1 MRKTLTTLSA
11 AALAFT
17 MAMPAQAQD
26 QAQDQSQDQTA
37 DQAQGQTQSMDLDTV
52 VATVNGEDITLG
64 HMLMVR
70 ATLPEQYQQLGDDAL
85 WDGILDQLVRQA
97 ALAQDEN
104 AEETKRVTLSIDNER
119 RALLAG
125 EVVKAVAED
134 AVTDEAVQAAY
145 EADYTGEDMGKEFN
159 ASHILVETEEEAQ
172 ALVEELN
179 GGADFAELAREKST
193 GPSGPNGGELGWFS
207 AGMMVEPFQEA
218 VEALEDGAVSEPVQ
232 TQFGWHVIKLNE
244 TRAKEAPTLDEV
256 RGEIEMSLQ
265 QQAVE
270 KYIDETLASAEVT
283 RMDKSEADVSAL
295 SNMQL
300 LED

>member
-11 AALAFT
+11 VALAAT
-17 MAMPAQAQD
+17 LAMPAQAQD
-26 QAQDQSQDQTA
+26 QAEE
-37 DQAQGQTQSMDLDTV
+37 MELDTV
-52 VATVNGEDITLG
+52 VATVGGEDITLG

-70 ATLPEQYQQLGDDAL
+70 TTLPEQYQQLGDDVL

-97 ALAQDEN
+97 ALAQDEK
-104 AEETKRVTLSIDNER
+104 AVETKRVTIAIDNER

-125 EVVKAVAED
+125 EVVKAIAED
-134 AVTDEAVQAAY
+134 AVTEAAVQATY
-145 EADYTGEDMGKEFN
+145 ESNYLGAASGMEFN
-159 ASHILVETEEEAQ
+159 ASHILVESEEDAQ
-172 ALVEELN
+172 ALVEELE

-193 GPSGPNGGELGWFS
+193 GPSGPNGGELGWFGP
-207 AGMMVEPFQEA
+207 GMMVEPFQVA
-218 VEALEDGAVSEPVQ
+218 VETLEVGAVSAPVQ
-232 TQFGWHVIKLNE
+232 TQFGWHVIKLND
-244 TRAKEAPTLDEV
+244 TRTKEAPALEEV
-256 RGEIEMSLQ
+256 RGDIETMLQ

-283 RMDKSEADVSAL
+283 RMDKSEAAVSAL

>member
-11 AALAFT
+11 AALAVT

-26 QAQDQSQDQTA
+26 QAEE
-37 DQAQGQTQSMDLDTV
+37 MELDTV

-70 ATLPEQYQQLGDDAL
+70 TTLPEQYQQLGDDVL

-104 AEETKRVTLSIDNER
+104 AVETKRVTLSIDNER

-125 EVVKAVAED
+125 EVVKAIAETS
-134 AVTDEAVQAAY
+134 VSDEAVQAAY
-145 EADYTGEDMGKEFN
+145 EADYTDAEMGKEFN

-172 ALVEELN
+172 ALVEELE

-207 AGMMVEPFQEA
+207 AGMMVEPFQAA
-218 VEALEDGAVSEPVQ
+218 VETLEDGAVSEPVQ

-244 TRAKEAPTLDEV
+244 TRAKEAPALDEV

>member
-1 MRKTLTTLSA
+1 MRKTLTKLSA
-11 AALAFT
+11 AALAVT

-26 QAQDQSQDQTA
+26 QAEE
-37 DQAQGQTQSMDLDTV
+37 MELDTV

-70 ATLPEQYQQLGDDAL
+70 TTLPEQYQQLGDDVL

-104 AEETKRVTLSIDNER
+104 AVETKRVTLSIDNER

-125 EVVKAVAED
+125 EVVKAIAETS
-134 AVTDEAVQAAY
+134 VSDEAVQAAY
-145 EADYTGEDMGKEFN
+145 EADYTDAEMGKEFN
-159 ASHILVETEEEAQ
+159 ASHILVETEEDAQ
-172 ALVEELN
+172 ALVEELE

-193 GPSGPNGGELGWFS
+193 GPSGPNGGELGWFA
-207 AGMMVEPFQEA
+207 AGMMVEPFQDA
-218 VEALEDGAVSEPVQ
+218 VETLEVGAVSEPVQ

-244 TRAKEAPTLDEV
+244 TRAKEAPALDEV

>member
-11 AALAFT
+11 AALAVT

-26 QAQDQSQDQTA
+26 QAEE
-37 DQAQGQTQSMDLDTV
+37 MELDTV

-70 ATLPEQYQQLGDDAL
+70 TTLPEQYQQLGDDVL

-104 AEETKRVTLSIDNER
+104 AVETKRVTLSIDNER

-125 EVVKAVAED
+125 AVVKAIAETS
-134 AVTDEAVQAAY
+134 VSDEAVQAAY
-145 EADYTGEDMGKEFN
+145 EADYTDAEMGKEFN

-172 ALVEELN
+172 ALVEELE

-207 AGMMVEPFQEA
+207 AGMMVEPFQAA
-218 VEALEDGAVSEPVQ
+218 VETLEDGAVSEPVQ

-244 TRAKEAPTLDEV
+244 TRAKEAPALDEV

>member
-26 QAQDQSQDQTA
+26 QANE
-37 DQAQGQTQSMDLDTV
+37 MDLDSV

-70 ATLPEQYQQLGDDAL
+70 STLPEQYQQLGDDAL

-104 AEETKRVTLSIDNER
+104 AVETKRVTLAIDNER

-125 EVVKAVAED
+125 EVVKAIAED

-145 EADYTGEDMGKEFN
+145 DADYTGEDMGKEFN

-207 AGMMVEPFQEA
+207 AGMMVEPFQDA
-218 VEALEDGAVSEPVQ
+218 VETLEVGAVSEPVQ

-244 TRAKEAPTLDEV
+244 SRAKEAPALDEV

>member
-26 QAQDQSQDQTA
+26 QANE
-37 DQAQGQTQSMDLDTV
+37 MDLDSV

-70 ATLPEQYQQLGDDAL
+70 STLPEQYQQLGDDAL

-104 AEETKRVTLSIDNER
+104 AVETKRVTLAIDNER

-125 EVVKAVAED
+125 EVVKAIAED

-145 EADYTGEDMGKEFN
+145 DADYTGEDMGKEFN

-207 AGMMVEPFQEA
+207 AGMMVEPFQAA
-218 VEALEDGAVSEPVQ
+218 VETLEDGAVSEPVQ

-244 TRAKEAPTLDEV
+244 SRAKEAPALDEV